1 MRPAA
6 TLLVMT
12 LSFIAYATGP
22 GLLGQEG
29 SGGYA
34 GDVKVNVGLIDHDG
48 HGAGEAR
55 RDQQCRIANLQ

>member
-1 MRPAA
+1 
-6 TLLVMT
+6 MT